1 MSGHSDPDAD
11 QPTAGPAHDTDGDG
25 LFKLGKMTGLYSPT
39 GRARV
44 NCQYWQYS
52 TGRAFL

>member
-25 LFKLGKMTGLYSPT
+25 LFKLGKMTGLYSLI
-39 GRARV
+39 GRARA